1 MAERREL
8 GLRVCASWQ
17 AGLSL
22 RTWGRTCGL
31 SSWLSPSCSRRCPRP
46 GRGRITGRSLS
57 CGETPP
63 GQCPTLHC
71 ATTLAAAQT
80 KQSHLLR
87 FLPCEGRGKD
97 QIRFHVNTNDSVL
110 FVFEKHQLIPGF
122 CLKQRPG
129 LLLLQVLLLGPFP
142 FSKEPLAARGAAI
155 RVKVRPELRAQE
167 GDPDTVTLLDTR
179 TLLDTHTLLDTRT
192 FLDTRTLP
200 DTQTSWA
207 GLWAGPEGP
216 V

>member
-1 MAERREL
+1 MRGRSRLGGQGGFSPLPRPCIQVSPPVCPQKGFRLLIVKKILEAEMWLRE
-8 GLRVCASWQ
+8 GNWQ

-22 RTWGRTCGL
+22 RTGGWTCGL

-57 CGETPP
+57 FGETPP

-71 ATTLAAAQT
+71 ATTLVAAQR

-110 FVFEKHQLIPGF
+110 FVFEKHQLIPRF

-142 FSKEPLAARGAAI
+142 FSKEPLAARG
-155 RVKVRPELRAQE
+155 RPSGSR
-167 GDPDTVTLLDTR
+167 
-179 TLLDTHTLLDTRT
+179 
-192 FLDTRTLP
+192 
-200 DTQTSWA
+200 
-207 GLWAGPEGP
+207 
-216 V
+216 